1 MVSHQCR
8 LSAGLSLIGV
18 VFRRVWPL
26 IGVVFR
32 RGGLSSVCSFV
43 GVVSHRCGLS
53 SGLSHW
59 CGFSSGLS
67 HRCGLSS
74 GWSHRCGL
82 SSGLSH
88 RCGLSSGLCLVTAGS
103 TVLQELATLK
113 EHTEM
118 VSVDLSQYESVLEG
132 SKPRLDLNGMNLL
145 LCPLVSHVS
154 LASEEVIS
162 VSGPSD
168 DTKYREPVL
177 SQACPC

>member
-43 GVVSHRCGLS
+43 GVV
-53 SGLSHW
+53 
-59 CGFSSGLS
+59 
-67 HRCGLSS
+67 
-74 GWSHRCGL
+74 
-82 SSGLSH
+82 SH